1 MPEMENPG
9 RLNYDPDEVN
19 KFNDLASRWWD
30 PAGEFKPLHQM
41 NPLRLQYIDQRAPLS
56 GKRCLDVGCGG
67 GILTEGIAQHGAS
80 SVTGIDLA
88 DAALAVAR
96 LHLNESG
103 LTNVDYIET
112 SVDALAGEQQEGFDV
127 VTCLE
132 VLEHVPEPALLID
145 ACTKLVRPGGHVFF
159 STINRNPKSFALAIV
174 GAEYLL
180 RLLPMGTHEYAKF
193 IRPGELDAWAR
204 KAGLTLQDVTG
215 MHYSPFTETFSL
227 TSDIDVNYLAH
238 FSRPAPV

>member
-1 MPEMENPG
+1 MENVTQA
-9 RLNYDPDEVN
+9 NYDPAEVN
-19 KFNDLASRWWD
+19 KFNELASRWWD

-41 NPLRLQYIDQRAPLS
+41 NPLRLQYIDERATLS

-67 GILTEGIAQHGAS
+67 GILTEGMARSGAL

-96 LHLNESG
+96 LHLNESA
-103 LTNVDYIET
+103 LPNVSYIET
-112 SVDALAGEQQEGFDV
+112 SADALVTEHAEGFDI
-127 VTCLE
+127 VTCME
-132 VLEHVPEPALLID
+132 VLEHVPDPALLIN
-145 ACTKLVRPGGHVFF
+145 ACTQLVRPGGDVFF

-193 IRPGELDAWAR
+193 IRPGELDRWSR
-204 KAGLTLQDVTG
+204 KSGLALEDITG
-215 MHYSPFTETFSL
+215 MRYSPFTETFSL
-227 TSDIDVNYLAH
+227 TSDIDVNYMAH